1 VRHNGRVG
9 ENGFWRRLWSTAVGR
24 KALMALTG
32 LLMIGF
38 LVTHLAGNLLVFEGP
53 ATFNGYSHSLL
64 SPPMLYLTYLIE
76 VALLVFFLVHLIAA
90 LLVTARNRDAR
101 PVRYARRR
109 WAGGTSHKSISSTTM
124 ILSGLVVLVF
134 VPLHL
139 WTFKF
144 GPHYVTTTEPHV
156 RDLYRLVIEEF
167 HEPGEVV
174 WYVLAMLVIGF
185 HLWHGF
191 GSAFESLGVPYR
203 LPLRRVGQALAVVLA
218 GGFALIPIAIAL
230 FVGGPR

>member
-1 VRHNGRVG
+1 VKDPDL
-9 ENGFWRRLWSTAVGR
+9 WRRLWATAVGR
-24 KALMALTG
+24 KAVMAVSG

-38 LVTHLAGNLLVFEGP
+38 LVTHLAGNLLVFAGP

-64 SPPMLYLTYLIE
+64 SPPMLYLTYAIE
-76 VALLVFFLVHLIAA
+76 VALL
-90 LLVTARNRDAR
+90 LLFVAHIVAGVVTLKRNRQAR
-101 PVRYARRR
+101 PVGYQQHR
-109 WAGGTSHKSISSTTM
+109 WAGGASHKSLASTTM
-124 ILSGLVVLVF
+124 ILSGLVIFVF

-144 GPHYVTTTEPHV
+144 GPHYVTATEPHI

-174 WYVLAMLVIGF
+174 WYVVAMIVIGF

-191 GSAFESLGVPYR
+191 GSAFDSLGVAAGRPMRR
-203 LPLRRVGQALAVVLA
+203 LGHALALVLA
-218 GGFALIPIAIAL
+218 GGFALIPLTIAL